1 MNTIARFLLIY
12 LGFLL
17 IAGAGFWFYNQSV
30 DPQYTHPKGWISFGV
45 FAAVTGVVHT
55 FLLRAAQKDPKSFVK
70 GFMAANTI
78 KIFIYLGF
86 LVIFVLF
93 MKSNAVVFISEFA
106 VFYFVFTAFEVS
118 LLYRYLRPTSK
129 P

>member
-1 MNTIARFLLIY
+1 MNPILRFLLIY
-12 LGFLL
+12 IGFLL
-17 IAGAGFWFYNQSV
+17 IAGAGFWFYNQNV
-30 DPQYTHPKGWISFGV
+30 DPQYTHPKGWISFAI
-45 FAAVTGVVHT
+45 FATVTGIIHI

-70 GFMAANTI
+70 GFMAANTV

-93 MKSNAVVFISEFA
+93 MKTNATVFISEFA

-118 LLYRYLRPTSK
+118 LLYQYLRPK
-129 P
+129 K